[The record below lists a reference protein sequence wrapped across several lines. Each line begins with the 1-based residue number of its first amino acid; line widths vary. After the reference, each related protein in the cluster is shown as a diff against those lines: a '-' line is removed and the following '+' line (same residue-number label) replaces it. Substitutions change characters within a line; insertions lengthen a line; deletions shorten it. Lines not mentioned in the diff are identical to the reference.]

1 VLARHANANVTLTV
15 YAGITDDGRE
25 RAVSKLVVG
34 GFGL

>member
-1 VLARHANANVTLTV
+1 VLARHANANVRLTV

-25 RAVSKLVVG
+25 GAISKLVEG